1 MSPGLLKAPCVN
13 PSRASLKAA
22 CADLRSSP
30 VCRLMDETLTD
41 ILCQGEGPRGV
52 MGPCRGRLS
61 RPGGTARRW
70 HAGHSEGASMFS
82 PYMMLHVLF
91 FLGLLW
97 GVKWTEL
104 CLLSGSPS
112 VAVYN
117 GHFRQGLAI
126 CQYY

>member
-1 MSPGLLKAPCVN
+1 MRRSEIPGLQ
-13 PSRASLKAA
+13 
-22 CADLRSSP
+22 ADGRDFDGHSVS
-30 VCRLMDETLTD
+30 
-41 ILCQGEGPRGV
+41 GEGPRGA
-52 MGPCRGRLS
+52 MGPCGGRLS

-97 GVKWTEL
+97 DVKETEL

-112 VAVYN
+112 SLPFAMTTAGN
-117 GHFRQGLAI
+117 ISILLI
-126 CQYY
+126 L